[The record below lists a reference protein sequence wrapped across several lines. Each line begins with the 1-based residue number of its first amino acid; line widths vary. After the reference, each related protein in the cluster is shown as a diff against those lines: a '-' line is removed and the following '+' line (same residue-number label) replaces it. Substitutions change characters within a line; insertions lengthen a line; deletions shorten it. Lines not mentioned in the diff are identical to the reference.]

1 MSLLL
6 IFFKHGRSIENMVS
20 TSIKNYMLRF
30 RIRSKDRFR
39 IKSGIPKEKN

>member
-6 IFFKHGRSIENMVS
+6 IFFKHGRSIENMVL

-30 RIRSKDRFR
+30 RQ
-39 IKSGIPKEKN
+39 IKSEEKNAGIPIEKN